1 MYLMNFCPSLDG
13 FGDVYHIFFGLIFLF
28 MLKSLTKTLLLLIL
42 TVFRVYFKIRYLFTM
57 V

>member
-1 MYLMNFCPSLDG
+1 MYLMNFCPSLDD
-13 FGDVYHIFFGLIFLF
+13 FGDVYHNFFGLIFLF
-28 MLKSLTKTLLLLIL
+28 KLKSLTKTLLLLIL